1 MARNTR
7 RQVPGFS
14 RHCDA
19 PIPMAVARD
28 VGRRRFRATAHSGG
42 APGLTW
48 GFALLLSA
56 PSSKIG
62 VMTDPAPAAVAS
74 PPAPFSLSE
83 CETRTLQ
90 TGAVAVL
97 RPVTPD
103 MPARTD
109 HDRLIASIHHDS
121 DGDGWVRGF
130 WAGTWHFDASEADVL
145 RLLDEDLQA
154 GRVPI
159 EGLRSR
165 G

>member
-28 VGRRRFRATAHSGG
+28 VGRRRFRATAYSGG

-121 DGDGWVRGF
+121 DGDGWVRGY
-130 WAGTWHFDASEADVL
+130 WNRQWHFDASEADVL
-145 RLLDEDLQA
+145 QLLADDLQA
-154 GRVPI
+154 GRIPI
-159 EGLRSR
+159 PGSA